1 MKMDEF
7 RRQMQTTQ
15 WPVLLRVDGRELA
28 VNSRE
33 DVMVPSAGNL
43 FCVFLDG
50 AFEVIDCKHVS
61 VIRREKSGRS

>member
-7 RRQMQTTQ
+7 RRQMQTTD
-15 WPVLLRVDGRELA
+15 WPVLLRVDGKEIA

-43 FCVFLDG
+43 FCIFLDG
-50 AFEVIDCKHVS
+50 AFEVIDCNHVS
-61 VIRREKSGRS
+61 VICREKPGRS

>member
-15 WPVLLRVDGRELA
+15 WPVVLRVDGKEFA

-43 FCVFLDG
+43 FCVFQGG

-61 VIRREKSGRS
+61 LIRRDKPGRS